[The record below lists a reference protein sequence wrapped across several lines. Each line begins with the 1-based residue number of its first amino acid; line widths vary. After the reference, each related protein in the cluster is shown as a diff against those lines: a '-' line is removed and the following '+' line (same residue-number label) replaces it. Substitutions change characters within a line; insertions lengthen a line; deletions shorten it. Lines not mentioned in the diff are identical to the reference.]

1 MRAGRRITRR
11 DCLGLVGAGVA
22 ATARAGTAA
31 DAPVAAI
38 TLTAADVHPA
48 GYPTV
53 VAVEWMGRE
62 LAARSAGRYG
72 IRVYHSGQLGR
83 ENDAVDLA
91 RFGAIDIARVNF
103 AAINNPFPLTRV
115 AALPYV
121 FDSVAHM
128 RRAMDGTAG
137 RMILRDFERRG
148 LVGLAIY
155 DSGVRC
161 VYNVLRP
168 VHEPRDLHGLKLR
181 VPPSDV
187 FLGLMRDLGANPT
200 PLAFGEVYSALQTHL
215 IDGAENN
222 IKSYDS
228 SRQFEVARFW
238 SETRHSFSPEA
249 LLVSRERLGRMAAAD
264 RELLFALARESVP
277 RMRELWDAA
286 ETESRAKVV
295 ASGVKVNEV
304 EHAAFRAA
312 TAPRLERELADP
324 AQRAL
329 YAAIRSAA

>member
-1 MRAGRRITRR
+1 MITRR
-11 DCLGLVGAGVA
+11 ACIGLAGSALAAALPTARSATAPAARA
-22 ATARAGTAA
+22 AT
-31 DAPVAAI
+31 VM
-38 TLTAADVHPA
+38 LTAADVHPA

-53 VAVEWMGRE
+53 AAVEWMGRA
-62 LAARSAGRYG
+62 LAERSQGRHG

-83 ENDAVDLA
+83 ETDAVDLA

-128 RRAMDGTAG
+128 RRAMDGAAG

-187 FLGLMRDLGANPT
+187 FLGLLRDLGANPT

-222 IKSYDS
+222 IKSFDS
-228 SRQFEVARFW
+228 SRQFEVARHW

-249 LLVSRERLGRMAAAD
+249 LLVSRERLGRMAPSD
-264 RELLFALARESVP
+264 RDLLFSLARESVP
-277 RMRELWDAA
+277 RMRALWDAA
-286 ETESRAKVV
+286 ESASRAKVI
-295 ASGVKVNEV
+295 ASGVRVNEV
-304 EHAAFRAA
+304 DHAAFRAA

-324 AQRAL
+324 TQRAL
-329 YAAIRSAA
+329 YAAIRSVA